1 VGSVNSDAMAVLSP
15 NSVVVYRPSESAMS
29 HNCPP
34 SLPTD
39 FFAEEELANLPA
51 VEQRESELR
60 TQWIGSHLPKTDH
73 ASFSHV
79 GTNNDDTIM
88 QQRNLDLA
96 HQAVRILHGHKRQ
109 QRQSVDTALIH
120 FQGASDIDCYK
131 EFIGSG
137 ALATTETAGNL
148 AFKSTAPRP
157 SLSKISH
164 HVYGRGGR
172 SSLLSDLKNVRGQ
185 VSIEIEAD
193 EPPYGTDFQ
202 RPGYQGIDLRVKS
215 VAPNTEAQSIVA
227 GFNRLP
233 AGSDVRF
240 TTDKPEFV
248 KFCDT
253 LTAGVKTEQQSA
265 A

>member
-1 VGSVNSDAMAVLSP
+1 MAVLSP
-15 NSVVVYRPSESAMS
+15 YSVVVYRPSESAMS
-29 HNCPP
+29 NNCPP

-60 TQWIGSHLPKTDH
+60 TRWVGSHLPKTDH

-79 GTNNDDTIM
+79 GTTNDDTIM

-96 HQAVRILHGHKRQ
+96 DQAVEILRGHKQQ

-120 FQGASDIDCYK
+120 FQGASDVGCYK
-131 EFIGSG
+131 EFISSG
-137 ALATTETAGNL
+137 ASITTETAENL
-148 AFKSTAPRP
+148 AFESTAPRP
-157 SLSKISH
+157 SLSKITDYS
-164 HVYGRGGR
+164 YGSGGR
-172 SSLLSDLKNVRGQ
+172 SSLFFQLRTVKGQ

-193 EPPYGTDFQ
+193 KPPYGTDFQ

-215 VAPNTEAQSIVA
+215 VAPGTDAQSIIA
-227 GFNRLP
+227 KLSGIP
-233 AGSDVRF
+233 AGPDVRF
-240 TTDKPEFV
+240 TTDNPEFAE
-248 KFCDT
+248 FCDT
-253 LTAGVKTEQQSA
+253 LTAGVKAEQRIA